1 MSQKI
6 IEWDRDR
13 LVMAEAIS
21 TGAKAT
27 FHKVQVAARESDSA
41 DTLALVDPLRT
52 LFQSVGEKKRPSVT
66 VVFPR
71 QLVTIHRIQLP
82 LVADSEIPDMI
93 RLQAA
98 MKLTVPVDSVCM
110 DFTPLPIQP
119 GSATRDVLLVTVPN
133 DQIAIVRRTLN
144 DANLELSAV
153 KVSAYC
159 VAQVAA
165 AAGIVSAA
173 SEAGTVEVIAVM
185 RRDFIELTFLRGTA
199 VVFSHS
205 GSSWSSPDSIERTI
219 RAEMTRARMSAAET
233 LGEHKIGRVV
243 LVGSP
248 EITAAVSDQISA
260 RLDGARI
267 ERIDPAVAFMNG
279 ELPSGIAAADLVTL
293 AGAVIEAQ
301 SVAVESVDL
310 INPRRAPEK
319 KDMRRIWALLAALA
333 GILMFAGVHFWRKGK
348 LDELNATLTRLN
360 TENTTLSATVDAGDE
375 EMDRAT
381 RVGEWVKRDIE
392 WLDEMNRL
400 RSILPGTDRMFID
413 NLTFN
418 ATQPPANVA
427 VQRSEVGSVRLE
439 GYAKSEQDINELAR
453 RLRDAGYGLKP
464 FKIVFRASA
473 AQEYGASVILEI
485 TLPEPAA
492 S

>member
-1 MSQKI
+1 MSQRI

-13 LVMAEAIS
+13 LVMAEAVC
-21 TGAKAT
+21 TGTKAT
-27 FHKVQVAARESDSA
+27 FHNVRVATRESDSA
-41 DTLALVDPLRT
+41 DTLALVDPLRN
-52 LFQSVGEKKRPSVT
+52 LFQSVGEKKRSPVT

-153 KVSAYC
+153 RVSAYC

-165 AAGIVSAA
+165 AAGIVSSA
-173 SEAGTVEVIAVM
+173 SDAGTVEVIAVM
-185 RRDFIELTFLRGTA
+185 RRDFIELTFLRGTS

-248 EITAAVSDQISA
+248 EVTAAVSDQISA

-267 ERIDPAVAFMNG
+267 ERIDPAEAFLSG
-279 ELPSGIAAADLVTL
+279 ELPSGIAAAELVTL
-293 AGAVIEAQ
+293 AGAVIDAQ
-301 SVAVESVDL
+301 SVAVEAVDL

-319 KDMRRIWALLAALA
+319 KDMRRTWTLLAALT
-333 GILMFAGVHFWRKGK
+333 GVLLFAGMHFWRKGK
-348 LDELNATLTRLN
+348 LDELNATLTSLN
-360 TENTTLSATVDAGDE
+360 TENTTLRSTVEAGKD

-392 WLDEMNRL
+392 WLDEIVRL

-427 VQRSEVGSVRLE
+427 VQRSGIGSVRLE

-464 FKIVFRASA
+464 YEPEFRASA
-473 AQEYGASVILEI
+473 AQDFGVRVILEI
-485 TLPEPAA
+485 TLPEPTD